1 MLGLWLA
8 LRAFAAGL
16 LSCVSILKSFMVIL
30 MHTTATDARTLFTYH
45 FLIVSN
51 VINHIII
58 PLRNRFAFLQF
69 SPGGSDSFLYVLVC
83 VRRIRSYPR
92 ICLLTGRYGDNVA
105 RVLWRPR
112 CEAKTQRTV
121 LILASV
127 FVYNSVNASYICAQ
141 VLRSTA
147 PAPHAHHD
155 VILNCTVGLGLMLI
169 SLFLYTTSI
178 VVIDKPE
185 LCTLLRK

>member
-1 MLGLWLA
+1 MRGSFGG
-8 LRAFAAGL
+8 RA
-16 LSCVSILKSFMVIL
+16 
-30 MHTTATDARTLFTYH
+30 
-45 FLIVSN
+45 
-51 VINHIII
+51 
-58 PLRNRFAFLQF
+58 
-69 SPGGSDSFLYVLVC
+69 
-83 VRRIRSYPR
+83 
-92 ICLLTGRYGDNVA
+92 
-105 RVLWRPR
+105 
-112 CEAKTQRTV
+112 AKRKPKRTV

-155 VILNCTVGLGLMLI
+155 VILNCTVGLGFMLI
-169 SLFLYTTSI
+169 SLFLYTTTLASI